1 MQLTAVLSIGLI
13 IAIAFLDTDIK
24 GRVANNVL
32 IKKAKNLSFLW
43 LLSTVFYILVQIAY
57 LLEQPISA
65 SFDLTVLR
73 SYLTQT
79 SIGKSYLIQIIGIL
93 LILSISFKKILST
106 YLALLI
112 SLVAVVAPVFQSHG
126 STSGHHGLAIGALV
140 IHVIAISFW
149 VGGLFGLTQLSKSQ
163 KLIALPR
170 FSEIALWSA
179 ITVAATGA
187 ATAWTRLDSISAWSS
202 KYGAITLLKIFL
214 TITLIGFGALHRRWI
229 IKSDLPSVLRLITG
243 EIVVMFST
251 VFVGSWLSTVSP
263 PDREV
268 VSSPALLVTGLEN
281 AKATNFYPSSAC
293 I

>member
-24 GRVANNVL
+24 GRVANNDL
-32 IKKAKNLSFLW
+32 IKKAKNLTFLW
-43 LLSTVFYILVQIAY
+43 LLSTVLYILVQIAY

-65 SFDLTVLR
+65 SFDLTVIR

-112 SLVAVVAPVFQSHG
+112 SLVAIVSPVFQSHG

-170 FSEIALWSA
+170 YSEIALWSA

-187 ATAWTRLDSISAWSS
+187 DR
-202 KYGAITLLKIFL
+202 
-214 TITLIGFGALHRRWI
+214 
-229 IKSDLPSVLRLITG
+229 KS
-243 EIVVMFST
+243 VV
-251 VFVGSWLSTVSP
+251 
-263 PDREV
+263 
-268 VSSPALLVTGLEN
+268 
-281 AKATNFYPSSAC
+281 
-293 I
+293 